1 MKLVSKAKILPFVIT
16 LTIVGLDQLT
26 KFLVKKYLVYGY
38 SYSLIGEVLK
48 LTYVKN
54 PNTLFG
60 ISLGPNFP
68 YTILGFVLIAV
79 LVVLILHENKLSHSL
94 IYGLLLGG
102 ATGNIIDRLRMGEVV
117 DFIDVGISP
126 TLRWPVFNL
135 ADSAITIGLIIYFII
150 VLKGVKKGEIHD

>member
-1 MKLVSKAKILPFVIT
+1 LRRVSKVKILPFLIT
-16 LTIVGLDQLT
+16 LTIVGLDQLA

-54 PNTLFG
+54 PNTLFS

-79 LVVLILHENKLSHSL
+79 LVVLILHENKLSYSL

-102 ATGNIIDRLRMGEVV
+102 AAGNIIDRLRMGEVV
-117 DFIDVGISP
+117 DFIDVGVSP

-150 VLKGVKKGEIHD
+150 VLKGVKKGEIND

>member
-1 MKLVSKAKILPFVIT
+1 MRRVSKVKILPFLIT
-16 LTIVGLDQLT
+16 LTIVGLDQLA

-54 PNTLFG
+54 PNTLFS

-79 LVVLILHENKLSHSL
+79 LVVLILHENKLSYSL

-102 ATGNIIDRLRMGEVV
+102 AAGNIIDRLRMGEVV
-117 DFIDVGISP
+117 DFIDVGVSP

-150 VLKGVKKGEIHD
+150 VLKGVKKGEIND

>member
-1 MKLVSKAKILPFVIT
+1 LRRVSKVKILPFLIT
-16 LTIVGLDQLT
+16 LTIVGLDQLA

-54 PNTLFG
+54 PNTLFS

-102 ATGNIIDRLRMGEVV
+102 AAGNIIDRLRMGEVV

-150 VLKGVKKGEIHD
+150 VLKGVKKGEIND

>member
-1 MKLVSKAKILPFVIT
+1 LKPVNKAKILPFLVA
-16 LTIVGLDQLT
+16 LAIVGLDQLT
-26 KFLVKKYLVYGY
+26 KFLVMKNLVYGH
-38 SYSLIGEVLK
+38 SYRLIGEVLK

-54 PNTLFG
+54 PDTLFS

-68 YTILGFVLIAV
+68 YITLGFVLIAV
-79 LVVLILHENKLSHSL
+79 LVVLILHEKQLTHSL

-102 ATGNIIDRLRMGEVV
+102 AAGNIIDRLRIGEVV

-150 VLKGVKKGEIHD
+150 ILKGVKKGENT